1 MGDGRYQELLGVTVT
16 SDQPTYYELLG
27 LDPGAPEVEAID
39 RSFREKMTRLQ
50 QCRSPKHKGF
60 IEFLKEELRHAKLT
74 LSSEERRGEYDAG
87 IKERRLSAVREL
99 LGPVLALGQLT
110 SEAMGS
116 LVSGLSAKQGLS
128 EADARALVEELL
140 RDYHG
145 SADAGSNRAPAP
157 LEAEPEAEDG
167 GRTLVSRKLR
177 GAERRAPAP
186 HCVGDLLRALAEG
199 GELGV
204 MSRFGCPLLVED
216 PDELLGKAGVPRAA
230 IEPLSMF
237 PIRRSGTGKEVVVG
251 RATTADLR
259 LDVPSVSSRHALF
272 RPGGAGGAW
281 LVSDTVSTNG
291 TFLDGKRLPM
301 GREVEVA
308 PGASLVFGAYR
319 ALTYHEPAKLLQL
332 LAPRRASPSP
342 AAAARPASSPPSA
355 TTTRPA
361 SSPVGPGRAVAAP
374 QATRPPTN
382 PPGPAPRPTP
392 NPGTPRGP
400 ASPPTPAPKRPA
412 R

>member
-1 MGDGRYQELLGVTVT
+1 MGDGRYQELLGVAVT

-27 LDPGAPEVEAID
+27 LPPGAPEAEAID
-39 RSFREKMTRLQ
+39 KAFREKMTRLQ
-50 QCRSPKHKGF
+50 QVRSPKHKGF
-60 IEFLKEELRHAKLT
+60 VEFLKEELRHAKLT

-87 IKERRLSAVREL
+87 IKERRLAAVREL

-110 SEAMGS
+110 AEAMGS
-116 LVSGLSAKQGLS
+116 LVSGVGAKQGLS
-128 EADARALVEELL
+128 EADARALVDELL
-140 RDYHG
+140 RDYQG
-145 SADAGSNRAPAP
+145 SEPAPAAS
-157 LEAEPEAEDG
+157 EAEAQAEDG

-186 HCVGDLLRALAEG
+186 HVVGDLLRALAEG

-216 PDELLGKAGVPRAA
+216 PDGLLGKPGVPRAA
-230 IEPLSMF
+230 LEPLSVF

-272 RPGGAGGAW
+272 RPGGPGGAW

-301 GREVEVA
+301 GREVEVG

-319 ALTYHEPAKLLQL
+319 PLTYHEPAKLLAL
-332 LAPRRASPSP
+332 LAPRRPSSP
-342 AAAARPASSPPSA
+342 ATPVA
-355 TTTRPA
+355 TQRPA
-361 SSPVGPGRAVAAP
+361 SSPVGPGKPVAARP
-374 QATRPPTN
+374 ATH
-382 PPGPAPRPTP
+382 PPGPAKTP

-400 ASPPTPAPKRPA
+400 AAPPGPPPKR

>member
-1 MGDGRYQELLGVTVT
+1 VGDGRYQELLGVAVT

-27 LDPGAPEVEAID
+27 LPPGAPDTESID

-74 LSSEERRGEYDAG
+74 LSSEERRGEYDAA
-87 IKERRLSAVREL
+87 IKERRLTAVREL

-128 EADARALVEELL
+128 EADARALVEELM

-145 SADAGSNRAPAP
+145 SEPAPAATV
-157 LEAEPEAEDG
+157 AEPEDNAGDG

-199 GELGV
+199 GELAV

-319 ALTYHEPAKLLQL
+319 ALTYHEPAKLLAL
-332 LAPRRASPSP
+332 LAPRRAAPAPGPSP
-342 AAAARPASSPPSA
+342 ATPAATA
-355 TTTRPA
+355 RPA
-361 SSPVGPGRAVAAP
+361 SSPVGPGRTVAAR
-374 QATRPPTN
+374 QAPLPTAARPPTS
-382 PPGPAPRPTP
+382 PPSATPPKPTP

-400 ASPPTPAPKRPA
+400 ASPTPPPKRPA